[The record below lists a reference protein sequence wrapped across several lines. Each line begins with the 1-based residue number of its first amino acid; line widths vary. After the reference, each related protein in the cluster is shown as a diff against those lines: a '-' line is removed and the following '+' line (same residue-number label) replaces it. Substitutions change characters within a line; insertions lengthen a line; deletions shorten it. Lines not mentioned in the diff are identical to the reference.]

1 MKIIGHPWI
10 ESECFVR
17 VNSADEIKKSPA
29 ASILLFDD
37 IESSIDLLRYC
48 YTQGL
53 PFAVETDE
61 LKSMLFAQALGAGYI
76 LAGSES
82 VEEFQFEKIR
92 EHIENLSITL
102 SDKVEESL
110 KNLHEHYNIAQKDI
124 TQTVQELSKRAK
136 IARSYTTADDYSE
149 NTPL

>member
-29 ASILLFDD
+29 ASVLLFDG

-48 YTQGL
+48 HTQGL

-82 VEEFQFEKIR
+82 VEEFQAVAQHYLFDMQIAAVIR
-92 EHIENLSITL
+92 
-102 SDKVEESL
+102 DESEI
-110 KNLHEHYNIAQKDI
+110 EHY
-124 TQTVQELSKRAK
+124 
-136 IARSYTTADDYSE
+136 ARVGIDAVIFASSIQRSGEVADAC
-149 NTPL
+149 